1 MRPPIDARV
10 PFLENR
16 VESEGEAVPEPSIDN
31 LTPELVAH
39 ALQLCQQ
46 FAFELA
52 IRSTNA
58 SDEGRG
64 PAFVAK
70 LRENSLAMT
79 AAVVVLEDFAEMLSE
94 EGVDEA

>member
-1 MRPPIDARV
+1 MHGS
-10 PFLENR
+10 PFWKIERNPG
-16 VESEGEAVPEPSIDN
+16 EEAVPEPSIDN

-52 IRSTNA
+52 VRSTNA